1 MRTPRSTVLLS
12 ILATT
17 LFTPAFGCS
26 ADPGA
31 ANDAGSSDAAA
42 ANVPPSLSPFVG
54 QWTFATGTATLTC
67 GLDPPRSTVPD
78 DRIVI
83 SPGPV
88 PETLSVDDGGCVLIY
103 NVTGPVASSPLGGAC
118 NGSVV
123 ETTIETKS
131 NGLLHFSGVTG
142 LDDNGQHCTV
152 AIDGYLSRV

>member
-12 ILATT
+12 ILAAT
-17 LFTPAFGCS
+17 LFTPACGGG
-26 ADPGA
+26 ADPSA
-31 ANDAGSSDAAA
+31 ANDGGSAHSAA
-42 ANVPPSLSPFVG
+42 SPFVG

-88 PETLSVDDGGCVLIY
+88 PETLSVDDAGCVLIY

-118 NGSVV
+118 KGSVV
-123 ETTIETKS
+123 ETTIEAKS

-142 LDDNGQHCTV
+142 VDDNGQHCTV
-152 AIDGYLSRV
+152 AIDGYLSRA